1 MYKLIWT
8 TIWGTLGLFRHYR
21 GVHYVYLSTIKGCII
36 AIRGYCTPQKRPNE
50 NTGYLCSKWDEERK
64 MQNPDEFAD
73 LEEQHKTTCT
83 ANYKWT
89 SQAMETSAALNIWKR
104 SIAGYY
110 TGLELNTPK
119 HS

>member
-36 AIRGYCTPQKRPNE
+36 AIRGYCTPQKRPSE
-50 NTGYLCSKWDEERK
+50 NTANAMPLVHWYNCSLCGINDINICIYVDASK
-64 MQNPDEFAD
+64 
-73 LEEQHKTTCT
+73 C
-83 ANYKWT
+83 Y
-89 SQAMETSAALNIWKR
+89 NIMR
-104 SIAGYY
+104 IS
-110 TGLELNTPK
+110 